1 MSSFIT
7 KSLFVD
13 YRKFPKLA
21 WLRVNDTARYR
32 KATKT
37 DSDDMQEYIIE
48 LGKTVEKLVGEYLV
62 RKHSSD
68 FYNAFPDIPE
78 EDS

>member
-1 MSSFIT
+1 MSFLIT

-21 WLRVNDTARYR
+21 WLRVNDIARYR

-37 DSDDMQEYIIE
+37 ESDDMQEYIIE
-48 LGKTVEKLVGEYLV
+48 LGKTVEKLAGEYLV
-62 RKHSSD
+62 RKHGVD
-68 FYNAFPDIPE
+68 LFNAFPDIPE